1 MIITLC
7 DSNPN
12 FFEHALITSLSLD
25 ARQAQVGTAREVE
38 SYVPVLD
45 SAIPFQHCP
54 TKSSVATMSICGIV
68 CTSSESSFS

>member
-7 DSNPN
+7 DINPN

-38 SYVPVLD
+38 SNVPVLD
-45 SAIPFQHCP
+45 SAIPFQHWLSN
-54 TKSSVATMSICGIV
+54 KIISSNNVHLWTMYSQ
-68 CTSSESSFS
+68 